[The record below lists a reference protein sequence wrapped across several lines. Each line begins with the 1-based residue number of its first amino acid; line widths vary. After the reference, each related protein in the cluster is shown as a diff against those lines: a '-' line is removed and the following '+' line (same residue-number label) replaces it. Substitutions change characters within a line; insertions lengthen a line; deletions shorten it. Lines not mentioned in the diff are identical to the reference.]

1 MNSLVTDPSQ
11 TLTTDLWFTLIKSAA
26 MLCVVLGILLAVLF
40 LIRRLFYQQSR
51 NSGQGLIK
59 MLATYSVAPK
69 QRLLL
74 LDVLGE
80 KILVG
85 ITPQSIPRIATLQD
99 AGEVEIPN
107 PALTSG
113 FFKEIFQS
121 AFKKQTQNK
130 PTAGPS

>member
-11 TLTTDLWFTLIKSAA
+11 TLSTDLWFTLIKSAA
-26 MLCVVLGILLAVLF
+26 MLCVVLGVLLAVLF
-40 LIRRLFYQQSR
+40 LVRRLFYQQSR

-85 ITPQSIPRIATLQD
+85 ITPQSIHRIATLESVGD
-99 AGEVEIPN
+99 VEVQSPAIP
-107 PALTSG
+107 SG
-113 FFKEIFQS
+113 FFKEIFQG
-121 AFKKQTQNK
+121 AFKKNLKINK
-130 PTAGPS
+130 P